1 MQKCIITR
9 FEGGQRGDQGQYK
22 RNWSDEMKPIQHK
35 AKDRTAVWLYP
46 ETIEQMDSMLEAD
59 NAKSR
64 SEFIEKALQFYMGY
78 LASENTTGYLSKV
91 LVSAIQGTLR
101 ETENRNLSNLFR
113 LSVEMSMM
121 MNILAAGLEI
131 SDDDL
136 RKLRGRCINEVKKT
150 RGKISMEDAI
160 KFQQGVVE

>member
-1 MQKCIITR
+1 
-9 FEGGQRGDQGQYK
+9 
-22 RNWSDEMKPIQHK
+22 MKQIQHK
-35 AKDRTAVWLYP
+35 AKGRTAVWLYP
-46 ETIEQMDSMLEAD
+46 ETIEQMDSMLEGD

-101 ETENRNLSNLFR
+101 ETENRNSSNLFR
-113 LSVEMSMM
+113 LSVEMAML

-150 RGKISMEDAI
+150 RGKISMEDAV